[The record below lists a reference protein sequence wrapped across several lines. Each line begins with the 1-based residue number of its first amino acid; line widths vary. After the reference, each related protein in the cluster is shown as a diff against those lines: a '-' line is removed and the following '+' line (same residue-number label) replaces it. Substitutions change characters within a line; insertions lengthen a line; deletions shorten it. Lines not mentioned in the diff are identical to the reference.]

1 MNKTIVKYALSI
13 AITFSL
19 FFPALSL
26 ADAGKAIFVY
36 GKAFTV
42 SPDGDRKALVKGS
55 SVDSG
60 DTVIT
65 SSNGRVQ
72 LQMADG
78 GLLALRPGT
87 EFVIEQFR
95 MPASASN
102 TATAFAEETEPRS
115 FFALVKG
122 GFRSITGAIGK
133 ENKANY
139 RVKTPVATI
148 GIRGTDYDA
157 VYCAADC
164 MAYSKVVGKDLKDGL
179 YIAVNDGGVSMTTD
193 AGALD
198 LDAGEAGYVKDAGA
212 VPSRSADAAAM
223 MAASSETSGD
233 EEASADDE
241 AVAGTPD
248 TGLDASDAAGNP
260 ANLLDG
266 EAEAAPALGAVAF
279 SAYPGKSD
287 AGVSGAA
294 TANAVRD
301 AAGNVVGFNDGT
313 DSVSLDGGNVVN
325 VGRDDDRAGATGL
338 NWGRWSDG
346 NVAVTSGD
354 SATSA
359 PVDGS
364 VHYVA
369 GADGSASPMVPT
381 TGTAQFELIGNTDP
395 TDNRGNTGTLGSADL
410 SADFTSQ
417 TVDADV
423 NLSFAETNEVW
434 NASAQ
439 DVDINSAD
447 ATFAG
452 EFDDVTVTG
461 DNGTATGSGDLG
473 GFFSGND
480 SGEIT
485 GAGMTYTLNEGSTE
499 VNGSAA
505 FQTAPDG
512 N

>member
-1 MNKTIVKYALSI
+1 MKSTIVKFALSFVM
-13 AITFSL
+13 AFSL
-19 FFPALSL
+19 FFPALTF

-42 SPDGDRKALVKGS
+42 SADGDRRVLVKGG

-60 DTVIT
+60 DTIIT

-95 MPASASN
+95 MASSASDP
-102 TATAFAEETEPRS
+102 AAAFAEETEARS

-164 MAYSKVVGKDLKDGL
+164 AAYSRLLGKDLKDGL
-179 YIAVNDGGVSMTTD
+179 YIAVTDGGVRMSTD

-198 LDAGEAGYVKDAGA
+198 LDAGDAGYVRDAQA

-223 MAASSETSGD
+223 MSANTTPDSD
-233 EEASADDE
+233 EEAPADE
-241 AVAGTPD
+241 AVAGDPD
-248 TGLDASDAAGNP
+248 TGLNATDGAGNP

-266 EAEAAPALGAVAF
+266 EAEAAAVTGAVAF
-279 SAYPGKSD
+279 SAYPGKSG
-287 AGVSGAA
+287 AGVSSAESA
-294 TANAVRD
+294 TAVRD
-301 AAGNVVGFNDGT
+301 AAGNVIGFVDGA
-313 DSVSLDGGNVVN
+313 DNVSLEGGTVSN
-325 VGRDDDRAGATGL
+325 VGRDDDRVDATGL
-338 NWGRWSDG
+338 SWGRWSDG
-346 NVAVTSGD
+346 NVAVGSG
-354 SATSA
+354 STATST
-359 PVDGS
+359 PIDGS

-369 GADGSASPMVPT
+369 GAEGTASPVVPT
-381 TGTAQFELIGNTDP
+381 TGAAQFALVGNTDP
-395 TDNRGNTGTLGSADL
+395 TDNRGNTGTLGSASL
-410 SADFTSQ
+410 AADFTSQ

-423 NLSFAETNEVW
+423 NLSFAETSEVW

-452 EFDDVTVTG
+452 AFDDVTVTG
-461 DNGTATGSGDLG
+461 DNGTANGSGDLG

-505 FQTAPDG
+505 FQVEPDG